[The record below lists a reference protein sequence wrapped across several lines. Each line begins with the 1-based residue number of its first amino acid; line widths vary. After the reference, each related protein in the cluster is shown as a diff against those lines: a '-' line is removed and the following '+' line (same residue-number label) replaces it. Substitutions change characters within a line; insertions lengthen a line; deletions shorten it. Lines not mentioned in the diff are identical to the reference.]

1 MDWKQPE
8 GLRRHWTM
16 EELDAELLFLQT
28 PVNAAQGRVGDDV
41 YDLRD
46 GGQLRKVRTLSRDG
60 TEIARLE
67 EKAAGAGGTLRLGA
81 FEYVWKPANLMG
93 TTWALHN
100 AAGVVVFRYV
110 LRPGLVKA
118 ARLEM
123 LGEPLDNLGVLALL
137 TWYVA
142 VL

>member
-28 PVNAAQGRVGDDV
+28 PANAAQGRVGDDV

-46 GGQLRKVRTLSRDG
+46 GGQLRKVRTLSREG
-60 TEIARLE
+60 AEIARLE
-67 EKAAGAGGTLRLGA
+67 EKAAGAGGTLHHEGSG
-81 FEYVWKPANLMG
+81 YVWKPANLME
-93 TTWALHN
+93 TAWVLNN
-100 AAGVVVFRYV
+100 AAGETVFRYV
-110 LRPGLVKA
+110 QRPGLVKT
-118 ARLEM
+118 ARLEL
-123 LGEPLDNLGVLALL
+123 LGEPPGNLGVLALL
-137 TWYVA
+137 TWYVS